1 METCGFGFRY
11 IYRVIILIFQQ
22 STDVASDCTSHS
34 SESELQDSVWGCGY
48 R

>member
-11 IYRVIILIFQQ
+11 IYIMIIFNFQQ
-22 STDVASDCTSHS
+22 LIDVASDYTSHS
-34 SESELQDSVWGCGY
+34 SEGEFQDSVWGCGY